1 MTVSTT
7 SIPAGQLSSD
17 QGLSQIFTDN
27 FTMLTQQTD
36 SQFVSTGVATFLP
49 SGGRTVNMARIGGT
63 ELVTVTGRN
72 PDKQYSDFAQDNR
85 QMTRDRQTR
94 TFLIDEK
101 DDIDELIADPTS
113 QLYKALEYAKN
124 RSIDRFISTVAV
136 GSVLIG
142 RPDRQ
147 TSLLTAAND
156 GVLTVDASAGL
167 TYEKVQEMV
176 ENYINNDVPMSV
188 WSKAV
193 LAITGTEN
201 TDLMSEAEFISS
213 DYISGRPVENGT
225 SSKTGTF
232 NTLLFAGSKTGGV
245 TVNNPILTEGS
256 TLRKCVLLAPE
267 SIGLSMEIN
276 SLRLEPSAGKVGSKE
291 LTIDFWIG
299 AMRKEGVLVQ
309 QVNTTI

>member
-1 MTVSTT
+1 MSSTVQ
-7 SIPAGQLSSD
+7 IPSDQLSSD
-17 QGLSQIFTDN
+17 QGLSQLFTDN
-27 FTMLTQQTD
+27 FTTLTQQTD
-36 SQFVSTGVATFLP
+36 SLFVNSGVATFLP
-49 SGGRTVNMARIGGT
+49 SGGRTVNMARIGAT

-72 PDKQYSDFAQDNR
+72 PDKQYTDFAQDNR

-113 QLYKALEYAKN
+113 ELYKALEYAKN
-124 RSIDRFISTVAV
+124 RSIDRFIASTAV

-147 TSLLTAAND
+147 TTSLSAAND
-156 GVLTVDASAGL
+156 GVLTIDASSGL
-167 TYEKVQEMV
+167 TYEKIQEGV
-176 ENYINNDVPMSV
+176 ENFINNDVPMEK
-188 WSKAV
+188 WSRAV

-201 TDLMSEAEFISS
+201 TDVMGELEFINN
-213 DYISGRPVENGT
+213 DYSTRMPVDSGAQT
-225 SSKTGTF
+225 KTGTF
-232 NTLLFAGSKTGGV
+232 NTVIFAGSKSGGITV
-245 TVNNPILTEGS
+245 TNPILPEGQ
-256 TLRKCVLLAPE
+256 TLRKCMLLCPE

-276 SLRLEPSAGKVGSKE
+276 SLRLEPAAGKVGSKE